1 MLSGAVLVLVLSVWS
16 LVLLALSQILLALF
30 FWWGCGGGGHVT
42 LLSGRHHTPQGPS
55 VEDQHGGAPLQTRV
69 SSLALPVAVAGLA
82 EGHVAVGV
90 VVAERMFLAAIYIFR
105 PVAGVG
111 VLIVQQTANA
121 ELFRSCSIPASPVPG
136 AGGLVAED
144 AVQPVAV
151 LCPDGRIDLNLRV
164 LAVVGP
170 PRVVASLRHSSVFAS
185 EDQAVG
191 TVVLDGL
198 SIVTLPVFVAVL
210 VISHYS

>member
-1 MLSGAVLVLVLSVWS
+1 M
-16 LVLLALSQILLALF
+16 
-30 FWWGCGGGGHVT
+30 
-42 LLSGRHHTPQGPS
+42 
-55 VEDQHGGAPLQTRV
+55 
-69 SSLALPVAVAGLA
+69 ALPVAVAGLA

-90 VVAERMFLAAIYIFR
+90 VVAERMFLAAINILR

-111 VLIVQQTANA
+111 VLIVEQTSNA
-121 ELFRSCSIPASPVPG
+121 ELFRGGSIPAGPVPG
-136 AGGLVAED
+136 AGSLVPED

-170 PRVVASLRHSSVFAS
+170 PRVVTPLRHSSVLAS

-191 TVVLDGL
+191 AVVLDGL
-198 SIVTLPVFVAVL
+198 SIVTLPVFIAVL